1 MEINKHNTHI
11 LLGFEYF
18 APTTIVEACKI
29 LVEHSD
35 AIVLAGGTDVIV
47 KMKEGSLRPKRVV
60 NIKKIPGLG
69 GIKETPDGIWIGA
82 LTRIRDI
89 EKSTLVQEKLHILYE
104 AVRVIGSVQV
114 RNLATVGGNVCNAS
128 PAADSAVALLAL
140 DAVAHIS
147 GPGGERKVQ
156 FSEFFTGPG
165 STVLVRGELLT
176 GITVPSR
183 VVGWK
188 GCWVRVAR
196 ASMDIAT
203 ISLAA
208 TVKTENGFVKDIH
221 LAWGTVAPTP
231 MRTRDVEDFIVGKKL
246 DNNVIEEAAKLAA
259 TSIRPRESGRS
270 SGVYKRKVAEGFIR
284 EALTRL
290 MEK

>member
-11 LLGFEYF
+11 LLGFEYS
-18 APTTIVEACKI
+18 APTTIVEACK
-29 LVEHSD
+29 LLAEHSD

-47 KMKEGSLRPKRVV
+47 KMKEGSLRPKHVV
-60 NIKKIPGLG
+60 NIKKIPGLS

-147 GPGGERKVQ
+147 GPGGERRVP
-156 FSEFFTGPG
+156 FSEFFKGPG
-165 STVLVRGELLT
+165 STVLARGELLT
-176 GITVPSR
+176 GITVPGSL
-183 VVGWK
+183 VGWK

-208 TVKTENGFVKDIH
+208 TVKMEDGFVKDIH

-231 MRTRDVEDFIVGKKL
+231 MRTRDVEAFIEGKKL
-246 DNNVIEEAAKLAA
+246 DYSVIDEAAKLAA
-259 TSIRPRESGRS
+259 KSIRPRESGRS
-270 SGVYKRKVAEGFIR
+270 SGVYKRRVAEGFVR
-284 EALTRL
+284 EALTQL
-290 MEK
+290 AEK